1 VRMVTQLILL
11 ALFMA
16 LSVNAT
22 ESRIESMGK
31 RDIFFRDDMSIFRN
45 PAGIGVLGNFVT
57 GSLGFVSDSKELV
70 LNNPRLV
77 TSVDTSI
84 SCSTTT
90 GGIFHPSTS
99 QLVFDTSYQVK
110 TGTPTNQWFGVVY
123 NYELNPNF
131 ALFGGAAFNREDDLL
146 LFYNAQKNRRL
157 YKTGTVFPDL
167 KGKSDFIL
175 GAHFGKI
182 NAAAAY
188 YHASQEAKY
197 QGTNDSTFGP
207 SISLNRFNG
216 GTEIGLGSHSLEIFG
231 GIGQIIYSNTGEG
244 FESALDIKEKTD
256 NSLYLGSRLFFQ
268 TKIGGGIVF
277 VPAVNYA
284 KKAVFDSS
292 ITIISGGIGGSYR
305 LENGFFWCGMEWEN
319 YSAENDSADIKE
331 SGQGMHFNF
340 GIEKSLIWKW
350 LIVRVGGHRYF
361 GTREIEVGNIKT
373 EEWVQN
379 SEDSGLSDDLLG
391 FGIGLNYQ
399 NRLRF
404 DITFNEATPYF
415 NPFGKGLE
423 GSSNGGHMLL
433 RISST
438 FSL

>member
-1 VRMVTQLILL
+1 MVTQLILL

-146 LFYNAQKNRRL
+146 LFYNAQKNR
-157 YKTGTVFPDL
+157 
-167 KGKSDFIL
+167 
-175 GAHFGKI
+175 
-182 NAAAAY
+182 
-188 YHASQEAKY
+188 
-197 QGTNDSTFGP
+197 
-207 SISLNRFNG
+207 
-216 GTEIGLGSHSLEIFG
+216 
-231 GIGQIIYSNTGEG
+231 
-244 FESALDIKEKTD
+244 
-256 NSLYLGSRLFFQ
+256 
-268 TKIGGGIVF
+268 
-277 VPAVNYA
+277 
-284 KKAVFDSS
+284 
-292 ITIISGGIGGSYR
+292 
-305 LENGFFWCGMEWEN
+305 
-319 YSAENDSADIKE
+319 
-331 SGQGMHFNF
+331 
-340 GIEKSLIWKW
+340 
-350 LIVRVGGHRYF
+350 
-361 GTREIEVGNIKT
+361 
-373 EEWVQN
+373 
-379 SEDSGLSDDLLG
+379 
-391 FGIGLNYQ
+391 
-399 NRLRF
+399 
-404 DITFNEATPYF
+404 
-415 NPFGKGLE
+415 
-423 GSSNGGHMLL
+423 
-433 RISST
+433 
-438 FSL
+438 